1 MRRAGLL
8 LPLVVAGLVSAAE
21 PRGGDWLDAK
31 AVAGWN
37 QAGGEI
43 PKAPSTDADPL
54 GKGRCKDGA
63 VPAISPEEKRV
74 VAAGWSLLPR
84 TQRLGD
90 TALVLGSA
98 GGDGM
103 CRPLN
108 IQGFLFVRGW
118 FAGTVAPR
126 PVDSR
131 VDGVFEEAKL
141 LGKGSVTVS
150 FRRYTDA
157 DPLCCPSRASDV
169 VYRVEAGREGPV
181 LLPVSVTTRK
191 LPQE

>member
-1 MRRAGLL
+1 MKRPGLL
-8 LPLVVAGLVSAAE
+8 LLLAAGIVSAAE
-21 PRGGDWLDAK
+21 PGGGDWLDAK
-31 AVAGWN
+31 SVAGWN
-37 QAGGEI
+37 QAGAEI
-43 PKAPSTDADPL
+43 PGAPSTDADPL

-63 VPAISPEEKRV
+63 TPAVAPEEKRV
-74 VAAGWSLLPR
+74 VAGGWSLLPR

-90 TALVLGSA
+90 TVLVLASA

-108 IQGFLFVRGW
+108 IQGFLFVKGW

-131 VDGVFEEAKL
+131 ADGVFEEAKL
-141 LGKGSVTVS
+141 LGKGSVTAS
-150 FRRYTDA
+150 FRRYSGD

-169 VYRVEAGREGPV
+169 VYRVDASRSGPV
-181 LLPVSVTTRK
+181 LVPVSVTTRK
-191 LPQE
+191 LPAE